1 MVSFDPCHQGIIFQE
16 PSPTG
21 IFSHGTHSGR
31 KFCNDFLSIL
41 HAGRAIVVRRYSI
54 FLVKAKEGGRGEEK
68 DSRQDEEKLNQTR
81 RDEEGGGEHNYGMTE
96 ERAGRFGLK
105 SESTEE

>member
-1 MVSFDPCHQGIIFQE
+1 MVSFDPCHQGIIFQD

-54 FLVKAKEGGRGEEK
+54 FLVTRSKPKEEVEVK
-68 DSRQDEEKLNQTR
+68 KKT
-81 RDEEGGGEHNYGMTE
+81 
-96 ERAGRFGLK
+96 AGKTKK
-105 SESTEE
+105 S